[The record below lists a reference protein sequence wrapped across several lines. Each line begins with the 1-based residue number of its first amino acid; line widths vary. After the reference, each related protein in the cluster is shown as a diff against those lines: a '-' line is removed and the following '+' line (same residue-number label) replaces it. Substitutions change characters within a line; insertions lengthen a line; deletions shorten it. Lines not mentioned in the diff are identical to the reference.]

1 MQHSPALPAPSRM
14 MRLFHAIPLIGWIAR
29 DIGRD
34 VNNVF
39 YALPIL
45 VLCLVLA
52 VKVWGLAA
60 LTLAALAMVP
70 VMFAFFI
77 AISWP

>member
-1 MQHSPALPAPSRM
+1 MQQTAALPAPSRA
-14 MRLFHAIPLIGWIAR
+14 MRLFHAIPLIGWIAK

-34 VNNVF
+34 VNNLF

-52 VKVWGLAA
+52 VKLWGLVA
-60 LTLAALAMVP
+60 LTMTALALVP
-70 VMFAFFI
+70 VMFVIFI
-77 AISWP
+77 WITLP